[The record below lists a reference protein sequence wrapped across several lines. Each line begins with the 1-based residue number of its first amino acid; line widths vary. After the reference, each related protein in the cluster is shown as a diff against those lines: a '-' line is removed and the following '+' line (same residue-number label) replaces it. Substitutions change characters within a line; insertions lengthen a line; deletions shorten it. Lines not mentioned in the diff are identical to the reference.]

1 MLGSSDKNGGEPADN
16 PLDPSHLIS
25 TIMNAL
31 FDIGELRLVSG
42 IPSQILELGQKP
54 SIKSS

>member
-1 MLGSSDKNGGEPADN
+1 
-16 PLDPSHLIS
+16 LDPSHLIS

-54 SIKSS
+54 SIQS